1 MPTLFERL
9 DTALTG
15 VNIDTALATQSGNLG
30 AVATLVANLIE
41 NPPSN
46 LGDLSGAINALPLP
60 NLAINPSFVTQFDQ
74 LRSAV
79 PTDLSAVTGVL
90 TDGLGEL
97 AGTIGADL
105 AEPLGKVL
113 ATITAIRQLTTLRF
127 TCPDTNPAGAVAP
140 SFGLSTLE
148 GALHATAADPS
159 PLVEVTA
166 HINSVVTLLDSA
178 PSDVALLL
186 AWLSDMSQV
195 LSKENG
201 VAITLPLLH
210 ELIDPLQTVQSWQAM
225 QPAQIRDQMGQ
236 TLQALT
242 ALIESTVPTLATTL
256 NTDLTAIVGQLPAAP
271 LTQIAAD
278 LTGALTQL
286 KNAVNSGNL
295 AGTGP
300 TVATFNATLDDYAAL
315 RTSLQPLL
323 TGLPPLGE
331 RCVTFVEEAAAH
343 LCHLEAVLAPDTLL
357 NITAFAPDPLL
368 LPTPPLQAA
377 IEAQLQPV
385 VDWLQALADLLDIA
399 ALTTPL
405 QTVAQTIENA
415 IQGLEQNVASVTA
428 QIRTLFSQVETLLA
442 AIDIGALVQGVQQA
456 INNFAT
462 TLTQQ
467 LSQLFQPV
475 RAALAQIVTSVSDG
489 IDAFDP
495 AALVAILQQAIQ
507 AVTSVFTDPAV
518 VSAINNVRTAL
529 ESISTVLV
537 ELSFAPLTDEVVAAI
552 TEITSAIQAIDT
564 SVLGGALQG
573 ALSAALSVLPP
584 SLTPI
589 TDPLI
594 DELGEL
600 IEAGPVPLLES
611 IADKPN
617 ELLDSV
623 RRFDPATLIGDEL
636 SAPFT
641 ALLAQMEQF
650 QPSRLLA
657 PVNGE
662 LQKFKTRLAER
673 ANPGAALAPLE
684 QPFAGV
690 LQAFDQLQPDALLAP
705 LNEAIH
711 GVVEQVRAV
720 LPVDDLVDQL
730 DSLLTLLQDAN
741 ALGQG
746 VVALIQKLG
755 ALLQIFQN
763 SEAALTSWLAAILD
777 KIEAIN
783 DTSPLQPHFAALND
797 ALEQTKSTALT
808 NAFQSS
814 VDPLATTLQSFDP
827 QAKLAGLV
835 QALSSFPRAALAAL
849 PASPEKD
856 AITAALAR
864 FTPLDAAF
872 SAPYRLLADF
882 LQQLQQA
889 QTALATQLT
898 GWDER
903 YHSAASPLTAL
914 RKNGA
919 TAAELRQWVA
929 EALEPQLLRPLR
941 LLFAVLEPLGAPL
954 ASYAGV
960 LTTLATILQ
969 NKLTQLLAGPTALT
983 QIRDNL
989 QGLLDRLG
997 NIALDFLRESIADV
1011 FGDVRSKI
1019 EAINPANLRQ
1029 TVETAF
1035 TQMLNAITLEQVLPS
1050 IEIAALDADYAE
1062 LITKLKALDPKQ
1074 LVTDIVKPE
1083 FESKILPLLDAFDLT
1098 VLFQVIIDRL
1108 HSLDDELKQALTR
1121 VNTAYQGL
1129 RGAAQNV
1136 SGGVSVGV

>member
-15 VNIDTALATQSGNLG
+15 VNIDTALVTQSGNLG

-41 NPPSN
+41 HPPSN
-46 LGDLSGAINALPLP
+46 LGDLSGAINELPLP
-60 NLAINPSFVTQFDQ
+60 NLAINPSFVTQLGQ
-74 LRSAV
+74 LRNAV
-79 PTDLSAVTGVL
+79 PTDLSGVTGVL
-90 TDGLGEL
+90 TTGLSEL

-113 ATITAIRQLTTLRF
+113 ATIAAIRQLTTLRF
-127 TCPDTNPAGAVAP
+127 TCPD
-140 SFGLSTLE
+140 
-148 GALHATAADPS
+148 ADPS
-159 PLVEVTA
+159 GVVMALRAAATPSPLAEVTA
-166 HINSVVTLLDSA
+166 HINSVVTLLESA

-186 AWLSDMSQV
+186 TWLSEMSQI

-201 VAITLPLLH
+201 VTITLPLLH
-210 ELIDPLQTVQSWQAM
+210 ELIDPLQTVQRWQAM

-242 ALIESTVPTLATTL
+242 TLIESSVPALATTL
-256 NTDLTAIVGQLPAAP
+256 NTDLTAIVGSLPAAP
-271 LTQIAAD
+271 LTQMTDD

-300 TVATFNATLDDYAAL
+300 TVATFNTTLDEYAAL
-315 RTSLQPLL
+315 RVTLQPLL
-323 TGLPPLGE
+323 AQLPSLGE
-331 RCVTFVEEAAAH
+331 RCATFVDEAAAQ

-357 NITAFAPDPLL
+357 SVTAFAAEPLR

-399 ALTTPL
+399 ALTAPL

-475 RAALAQIVTSVSDG
+475 RDALGQIVTTISDG

-495 AALVAILQQAIQ
+495 AALVALLQQAIQ
-507 AVTSVFTDPAV
+507 AVTNVFTDPAV
-518 VSAINNVRTAL
+518 VSAIDNVRTAL
-529 ESISTVLV
+529 ESIANVLV

-552 TEITSAIQAIDT
+552 EEITSAIQAIDT
-564 SVLGGALQG
+564 AMLGGALQG

-594 DELGEL
+594 DEFGEL
-600 IEAGPVPLLES
+600 IESGPVPLLES

-641 ALLAQMEQF
+641 ALIAQMEQF

-662 LQKFKTRLAER
+662 LKKLKTRLAER

-690 LQAFDQLQPDALLAP
+690 LQAFDQLQPDTLIAP

-711 GVVEQVRAV
+711 GVVAQVQAV
-720 LPVDDLVDQL
+720 LPVDALFDQL
-730 DSLLTLLQDAN
+730 DNLLALLQDAN
-741 ALGQG
+741 ALGQS
-746 VVALIQKLG
+746 VVALSQKLG
-755 ALLQIFQN
+755 SLLQIFQN
-763 SEAALTSWLAAILD
+763 SEAALASWLAAILA
-777 KIEAIN
+777 KIDAIN
-783 DTSPLQPHFAALND
+783 DTSPLQPLFVALND
-797 ALEQTKSTALT
+797 ALDQTKSTALT
-808 NAFQSS
+808 NAFQRT
-814 VDPLATTLQSFDP
+814 VDPLVTTLQSFDP
-827 QAKLAGLV
+827 QAKLAALV
-835 QALSSFPRAALAAL
+835 QALSGFPRTALAAL
-849 PASPEKD
+849 PASPEKE

-872 SAPYRLLADF
+872 SAPYRLLGEF
-882 LQQLQQA
+882 LQQLRQA
-889 QTALATQLT
+889 QTGLATQLT

-903 YHSAASPLTAL
+903 YHGVNSPLTAL

-919 TAAELRQWVA
+919 TAVELRQWVA

-960 LTTLATILQ
+960 LETLATLLQ
-969 NKLTQLLAGPTALT
+969 NKLTQLLAGPTALA
-983 QIRDNL
+983 QLRDNL

-997 NIALDFLRESIADV
+997 NIALDFLRESITEV

-1029 TVETAF
+1029 SVETAF
-1035 TQMLNAITLEQVLPS
+1035 IQMLNAITLEQVLPS
-1050 IEIAALDADYAE
+1050 TAIATLDAEYAE

-1108 HSLDDELKQALTR
+1108 HGLDDELKQALTR

>member
-41 NPPSN
+41 HPPSN
-46 LGDLSGAINALPLP
+46 LGDLSGAINELPLP
-60 NLAINPSFVTQFDQ
+60 NLAINPSFVTQFGQ
-74 LRSAV
+74 LRAAV

-90 TDGLGEL
+90 TAGLSEL
-97 AGTIGADL
+97 AGTVGADL
-105 AEPLGKVL
+105 AEPLGKLL
-113 ATITAIRQLTTLRF
+113 AAIAALRQLTTLRF
-127 TCPDTNPAGAVAP
+127 TCPDTSPSVAP
-140 SFGLSTLE
+140 FFGLPMPSHE
-148 GALHATAADPS
+148 GALHAAATTPS
-159 PLVEVTA
+159 PLAEVTR
-166 HINSVVTLLDSA
+166 HINSVVTLLESA
-178 PSDVALLL
+178 PTDVALLL

-201 VAITLPLLH
+201 VTITVPLLH
-210 ELIDPLQTVQSWQAM
+210 EVIDPLQTVQSWQAM

-236 TLQALT
+236 TLQTLT
-242 ALIESTVPTLATTL
+242 TLIQSTVPATATAL
-256 NTDLTAIVGQLPAAP
+256 NTDVTALVGQLPAVA
-271 LTQIAAD
+271 LTQVAAD
-278 LTGALTQL
+278 LTSALAQL
-286 KNAVNSGNL
+286 KNAINSGNL
-295 AGTGP
+295 AGTGS
-300 TVATFNATLDDYAAL
+300 TVAAFNTVLDDYTAL
-315 RTSLQPLL
+315 RTTLQPLL
-323 TGLPPLGE
+323 TQLPPLGE
-331 RCVTFVEEAAAH
+331 RCVSFVDEAAAQ

-357 NITAFAPDPLL
+357 NVTAFAPDPLR
-368 LPTPPLQAA
+368 LPTPPLQDA
-377 IEAQLQPV
+377 IQAQLQPV
-385 VDWLQALADLLDIA
+385 IDWLQALADLLDIS
-399 ALTTPL
+399 ALTAPL
-405 QTVAQTIENA
+405 QTVAQTIENV

-428 QIRTLFSQVETLLA
+428 EIRALFSAVETLLA
-442 AIDIGALVQGVQQA
+442 AIDLQALVQGVQQA

-475 RAALAQIVTSVSDG
+475 REALAQIVTSISDG

-495 AALVAILQQAIQ
+495 AALVAALQQAIQ

-518 VSAINNVRTAL
+518 VSAINHVRTAL
-529 ESISTVLV
+529 ESISNVLV

-552 TEITSAIQAIDT
+552 EEITSAIQAIDT
-564 SVLGGALQG
+564 SALGGALQG

-594 DELGEL
+594 DEFGEL

-617 ELLDSV
+617 QLLDSV

-641 ALLAQMEQF
+641 ALIAQMEQF
-650 QPSRLLA
+650 QPSRLLE
-657 PVNGE
+657 PVTGE
-662 LQKFKTRLAER
+662 LQKLKTRLAER

-705 LNEAIH
+705 LNNAIQ
-711 GVVEQVRAV
+711 GVVDQVRDV
-720 LPVDDLVDQL
+720 LPVDELFDQL

-741 ALGQG
+741 ALGQS

-755 ALLQIFQN
+755 SLLQIFQN
-763 SEAALTSWLAAILD
+763 SEAALTSWLATILD

-783 DTSPLQPHFAALND
+783 DTSSLQPRFAALNA

-808 NAFQSS
+808 NALQSA
-814 VDPLATTLQSFDP
+814 VGPAVTALQSFAP

-835 QALSSFPRAALAAL
+835 QALSSFPRTALAAL
-849 PASPEKD
+849 PASPEKE

-872 SAPYRLLADF
+872 SAPYRLPADF
-882 LQQLQQA
+882 LQQLRQA
-889 QTALATQLT
+889 QTALAPQLT

-903 YHSAASPLTAL
+903 YHGAASPLTAL

-929 EALEPQLLRPLR
+929 DALEPQLMRPLR

-954 ASYAGV
+954 ASYAAV
-960 LTTLATILQ
+960 LETLANILQ
-969 NKLTQLLAGPTALT
+969 DKLTQLLAGPTALA

-997 NIALDFLRESIADV
+997 AIALDFLRESIAAV

-1050 IEIAALDADYAE
+1050 TAIATLDADYAE

-1083 FESKILPLLDAFDLT
+1083 FENKILPLLDAFDLT
-1098 VLFQVIIDRL
+1098 VLFQVIIERL
-1108 HSLDDELKQALTR
+1108 HNLDDELKQELTR